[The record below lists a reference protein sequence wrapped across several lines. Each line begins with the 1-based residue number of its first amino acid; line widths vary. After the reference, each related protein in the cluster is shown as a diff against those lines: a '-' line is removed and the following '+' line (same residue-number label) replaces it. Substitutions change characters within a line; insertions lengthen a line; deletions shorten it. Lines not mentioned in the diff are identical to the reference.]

1 MKISE
6 VRELQDILPKYD
18 YTAKLS
24 RDRWAWEFYRRD
36 PEFYEIAQY
45 YHQRDFISSIQ
56 GARRLTLLKLRRPQP
71 EAEACG
77 LAFFPNPDAS
87 ALRANVFWSANSYP
101 RDICVQVVPTAPG
114 VVDELLIQAMKHCEI
129 IHFTGVDGAEQ
140 FLLRRDTC
148 TVQISSE
155 GMSLLSHEPHR
166 MRIVLDGHEDMDEK
180 LAILKSA
187 QRLMAGEEDP
197 VPPFTEKSVDFR
209 NALICID
216 AKVAGLSF
224 WEMAE
229 IIYGADHV
237 RSNKSRGSRSLKD
250 AMRRSLKLGEELR
263 DGGFRRLLV
272 LKSTE
277 RQLAA

>member
-1 MKISE
+1 MKVSQI
-6 VRELQDILPKYD
+6 RELQDILPKYD

-36 PEFYEIAQY
+36 SEFYEIAQY
-45 YHQRDFISSIQ
+45 YHQRDFVSSIQ
-56 GARRLTLLKLRRPQP
+56 GARRPTLLKLRRPQP

-87 ALRANVFWSANSYP
+87 ALRANVFWSANTYP

-114 VVDELLIQAMKHCEI
+114 VVDDLLIQAMKHCEI
-129 IHFTGVDGAEQ
+129 VHFTDVDSAEQ
-140 FLLRRDTC
+140 FLIRRDNC
-148 TVQISSE
+148 TVQVGTE

-180 LAILKSA
+180 LAMLKSM
-187 QRLMAGEEDP
+187 QRLLTGKADM
-197 VPPFTEKSVDFR
+197 VPPFTERSGDLR
-209 NALICID
+209 NALICLD

-237 RSNKSRGSRSLKD
+237 RSNKGRGSRALKD
-250 AMRRSLKLGEELR
+250 AMRRSLKLGEDLR
-263 DGGFRRLLV
+263 DGGFRRLLMSRSQEQR
-272 LKSTE
+272 K
-277 RQLAA
+277 AA